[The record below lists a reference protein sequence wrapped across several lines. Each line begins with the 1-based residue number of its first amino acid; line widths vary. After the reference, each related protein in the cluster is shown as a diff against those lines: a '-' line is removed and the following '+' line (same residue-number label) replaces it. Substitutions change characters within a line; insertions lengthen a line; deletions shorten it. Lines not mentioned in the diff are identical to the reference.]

1 MKYLAMLTAIL
12 ASAAVMASGRPQS
25 IRSGE
30 YTFHHR
36 FYEQPN
42 IPSIA
47 ITAKIS
53 GRHIVL
59 INSSQSDVF
68 PLGVIA
74 EGTLMWHGA
83 SKQWI
88 IGHDRSDGAAKEV
101 GGCSDGPEVVDLQQ
115 KVYWTC

>member
-1 MKYLAMLTAIL
+1 MKYLMMPIAIL
-12 ASAAVMASGRPQS
+12 ASAAVMASGRSQPIS
-25 IRSGE
+25 SGE
-30 YTFHHR
+30 YACHHR
-36 FYEQPN
+36 FSEQPN

-47 ITAKIS
+47 VTAKIS

-74 EGTLMWHGA
+74 EGTLMWHRA

-88 IGHDRSDGAAKEV
+88 IGHNRSDGTAKEV